1 MKCTLFFRLWK
12 FFLPSWGPK
21 CFYFTVVNVRLNS
34 LVVSPSSHVFQV
46 DTQYLSSH
54 LWVWE
59 GGGDS
64 LLLLFLKQGMSAWIH
79 LCLFF
84 STCVPGGHTMFFL
97 SLVDVMRG
105 WGESSVLLLLLS
117 LSLWQPLLW
126 VSESHQFQWVFFLL
140 LLYVICTHSNFP
152 CLFTSLLG
160 AWVCRGSE
168 DSFSKWIFGSKLL
181 LCLGTMS

>member
-1 MKCTLFFRLWK
+1 MNFWYIAEKIGIMKCTLFFRLWK

-34 LVVSPSSHVFQV
+34 LVVSPSWHVFQV

-59 GGGDS
+59 GGGNS

-97 SLVDVMRG
+97 SLSDSHFC
-105 WGESSVLLLLLS
+105 E
-117 LSLWQPLLW
+117 W
-126 VSESHQFQWVFFLL
+126 VSLTNFNECFFCCYCMWVVHTVIFLASSL
-140 LLYVICTHSNFP
+140 P
-152 CLFTSLLG
+152 CLVHGFAEGLKT
-160 AWVCRGSE
+160 AAPNE
-168 DSFSKWIFGSKLL
+168 FFGSKLL